1 MQTVDYDYILITF
14 QRGRHELKDPTRLWM
29 DGVVPFKISNS
40 FGSKGK
46 GTIYLA
52 MREIMMKTCI
62 RFVPKKHYSNAFIF
76 IEPGIGCRASI
87 EKLLSGKIT
96 ISRVCNSKGIIIHE
110 LMHVLGFHHEHNRPD
125 RDEYVKINWDNI
137 KEGAYHHFQKLPED
151 LVQIANFSYDYDSI
165 MHYGSHRFSKNRGV
179 PTIITLK
186 KNVTIGQRKGLSQSD
201 ILKIVKLYKC
211 TMDVE
216 KAREDSLKTT
226 KLADMLG
233 DTNSFWK
240 VVYITENN

>member
-1 MQTVDYDYILITF
+1 
-14 QRGRHELKDPTRLWM
+14 
-29 DGVVPFKISNS
+29 
-40 FGSKGK
+40 
-46 GTIYLA
+46 
-52 MREIMMKTCI
+52 
-62 RFVPKKHYSNAFIF
+62 
-76 IEPGIGCRASI
+76 
-87 EKLLSGKIT
+87 
-96 ISRVCNSKGIIIHE
+96 
-110 LMHVLGFHHEHNRPD
+110 
-125 RDEYVKINWDNI
+125 
-137 KEGAYHHFQKLPED
+137 
-151 LVQIANFSYDYDSI
+151 

-240 VVYITENN
+240 VVYITDNHKRFKRTADNEANGANYYTGNGDAKVPAVEDNTAYAESQDSYIESAQGLSATDHVTLNQGQGTKTTPETPTISLQT